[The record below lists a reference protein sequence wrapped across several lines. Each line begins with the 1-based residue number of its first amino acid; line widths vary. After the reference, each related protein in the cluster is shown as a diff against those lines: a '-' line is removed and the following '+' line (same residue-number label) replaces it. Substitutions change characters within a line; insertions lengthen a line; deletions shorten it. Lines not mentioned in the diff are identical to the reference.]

1 MRGGRSG
8 VNYLRWSA
16 LIAQISRRRRIAAA
30 VRLAT
35 GLLAGGMMASG
46 CAPYTPAD
54 LEAGPGLAARVDQ
67 LVPPGAP
74 VTTPLSVAQVAAL
87 AVRNDPDLKA
97 VRAQRGLAQAQ
108 LFQAGLLP
116 DPQFNGALLPLVAGI
131 GMTTAWNAA
140 LGEDIRALVT
150 LSERRRIASYG
161 AGQVNAQILWQE
173 WQVHGQ
179 ASLLAVDLIEGERSL
194 AVLKQTYDLL
204 KSRSD
209 RLQHALAQGD
219 TTLMAAAPDLA
230 ALQSARAQVDAL
242 EQRQL
247 ARRHQLNALLDLAP
261 DAALPLAKSADLPPF
276 DAAGILASLPGLAL
290 RRPDLIALRLG
301 YKAQDAR
308 VRTAIL
314 SQFPALS
321 LGLAGGSDNS
331 AVRNLGPQLSVTLPV
346 FDRNRGAIAIE
357 NATRAQ
363 LRTEYAARLDTADG
377 QIRAMLSEMAV
388 QVRQLAVVRQDL
400 AGVDRAAQAS
410 EQAFRRGA
418 IDEQAY
424 VDLVSA
430 RLTKRQE
437 IITLEQA
444 LLDQQVAIQSLTG
457 QGLPIIDL
465 GAPS

>member
-1 MRGGRSG
+1 LAASLLASG
-8 VNYLRWSA
+8 V
-16 LIAQISRRRRIAAA
+16 
-30 VRLAT
+30 
-35 GLLAGGMMASG
+35 MAPG
-46 CAPYTPAD
+46 CAHYTRAE
-54 LEAGPGLAARVDQ
+54 LQSRPGLVASVDQ
-67 LVPPGAP
+67 LSPPGARL
-74 VTTPLSVAQVAAL
+74 TIPLSVAQVTAL
-87 AVRNDPDLKA
+87 AVRNDPDLRA
-97 VRAQRGLAQAQ
+97 IRAQRGLAQAQ

-116 DPQFNGALLPLVAGI
+116 DPQFNGALLPLVAGVGI
-131 GMTTAWNAA
+131 TTAWNAA
-140 LGEDIRALVT
+140 LGEDVRALVI
-150 LSERRRIASYG
+150 LSERRRISNYG

-179 ASLLAVDLIEGERSL
+179 ASLLTVDLIEGERSL
-194 AVLKQTYDLL
+194 AVFRQTYDLL

-209 RLQHALAQGD
+209 RLQHALSQGD
-219 TTLMAAAPDLA
+219 ATLMAAAPDLA

-261 DAALPLAKSADLPPF
+261 DAALPLAATPDLPPF
-276 DAAGILASLPGLAL
+276 DAAKVLADLPGLTL

-331 AVRNLGPQLSVTLPV
+331 AVRNLGPQISVTLPV

-363 LRTEYAARLDTADG
+363 LRAEYAARLDTAEG

-388 QVRQLAVVRQDL
+388 QARQLAVVRQDL

-437 IITLEQA
+437 IIALEQA

-457 QGLPIIDL
+457 QGLPAIDF
-465 GAPS
+465 GATS